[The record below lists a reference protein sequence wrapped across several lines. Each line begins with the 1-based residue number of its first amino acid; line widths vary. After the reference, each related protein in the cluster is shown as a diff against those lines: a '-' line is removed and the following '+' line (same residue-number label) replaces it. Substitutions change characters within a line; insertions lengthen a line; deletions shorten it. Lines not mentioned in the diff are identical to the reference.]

1 MTDTKM
7 WAPRASGG
15 RDAAVRAVLDGAWNL
30 MAREGVAAL
39 SVRQLARDLGVR
51 QQSLTY
57 YFPTKRDL
65 LDALFADGF
74 ARLRPLLE
82 DAGAGRGAAER
93 LEATV
98 EALLGFCTA
107 HPERYHL
114 MLQRTVPGFTPSEGS
129 HDVAVA
135 ALRVLMERLAAAGVT
150 RREDVLAVRG
160 LINGLAAEQIANDPG
175 GRSYV
180 GQARRVLRALLS
192 GLAIHPPQTQST
204 TREE

>member
-1 MTDTKM
+1 M
-7 WAPRASGG
+7 
-15 RDAAVRAVLDGAWNL
+15 RAVLDGAWDL

-57 YFPTKRDL
+57 YFRTKQDL

-74 ARLRPLLE
+74 AQLRPLLE
-82 DAGAGRGAAER
+82 EAGAGTGAGER

-98 EALLGFCTA
+98 EALLRYCTA

-114 MLQRTVPGFTPSEGS
+114 MLQRTVPGFSPSEGS

-135 ALRVLMERLAAAGVT
+135 ALRVLLERLAAAGVN
-150 RREDVLAVRG
+150 RPEDILAVRG

-175 GRSYV
+175 GNSYV
-180 GQARRVLRALLS
+180 RQARRALRALLS
-192 GLAIHPPQTQST
+192 GLATHPPQEPPINEEQPCPST
-204 TREE
+204 ACTTSCSQ